1 MNGLVGTRFAA
12 GREGKVLHESVRE
25 RVRLGVEEGGG
36 DASTVNSVQIVWMAS
51 LEIGCRNGQA
61 WAGGLC

>member
-1 MNGLVGTRFAA
+1 MSGLVGTRLAA
-12 GREGKVLHESVRE
+12 GRNGKVLHESVGE
-25 RVRLGVEEGGG
+25 RVRLVVEEGGG

-51 LEIGCRNGQA
+51 LERGCRNGQA

>member
-1 MNGLVGTRFAA
+1 MSRLVGTRHAA
-12 GREGKVLHESVRE
+12 GRKGKVLHESVRE
-25 RVRLGVEEGGG
+25 RMRLVVEEGGG

-51 LEIGCRNGQA
+51 LERGCRNGQA

>member
-1 MNGLVGTRFAA
+1 MSGLVGTKLAA
-12 GREGKVLHESVRE
+12 GRKGKVLHESVRE
-25 RVRLGVEEGGG
+25 RARLVVEEGGG

-51 LEIGCRNGQA
+51 LDRRCRNGQA

>member
-1 MNGLVGTRFAA
+1 MNGLVAARLAA
-12 GREGKVLHESVRE
+12 GRKGKVLHESVRE
-25 RVRLGVEEGGG
+25 RVRLVVEEGGG

-51 LEIGCRNGQA
+51 LDRGCRNGQA